1 MKTVLITGSNGLL
14 GQKLILQLLSLPQE
28 FKIIAT
34 SKGENRFFTDKDFH
48 YVDLDISKKNEVD
61 ELFKIHNP
69 SIVINTAAITNV
81 DICEDEKELC
91 WKINV
96 DSVDNLVSACELNN
110 AHLIHLST
118 DFIFDG
124 LSGPYDENAIA
135 NPLSFYGESKVA
147 SEKIVSNAT
156 CPWTIVR
163 TVLVYGTAQNLSRSN
178 IVLWAKS
185 ALEKG
190 QIINVVNDQFRTPT
204 LAEDL
209 ADGCVKIA
217 QQSKTGIYNISGDEF
232 MSILELVERVAN
244 YFELTKENINVI
256 SSLTL
261 NQAAKRPMITGF
273 NIQKAIKDLAYSPV
287 SFEQGLSIVK
297 AQLKEI

>member
-1 MKTVLITGSNGLL
+1 
-14 GQKLILQLLSLPQE
+14 
-28 FKIIAT
+28 
-34 SKGENRFFTDKDFH
+34 
-48 YVDLDISKKNEVD
+48 
-61 ELFKIHNP
+61 
-69 SIVINTAAITNV
+69 V

-209 ADGCVKIA
+209 AEGCVKIA